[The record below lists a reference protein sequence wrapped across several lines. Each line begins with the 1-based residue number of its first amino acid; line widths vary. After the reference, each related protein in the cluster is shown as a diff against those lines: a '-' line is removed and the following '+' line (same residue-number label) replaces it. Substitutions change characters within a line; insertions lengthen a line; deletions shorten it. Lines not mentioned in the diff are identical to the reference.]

1 MSGQSLAEPQMNA
14 TPLIDVL
21 LVMLVILII
30 TLPIGTHAVKLNLPQ
45 PVPMPTSPP
54 PPILVHIE
62 FDGQLYW
69 NSDRVAGLAALEQK
83 LLAAGAASGNTRVKV
98 VPDKRVHYEI
108 VAQVLAAAQRA
119 RIPALEVAPIQF

>member
-1 MSGQSLAEPQMNA
+1 MSGQTLAEPQMNA

-30 TLPIGTHAVKLNLPQ
+30 TLPIGTHAVKLNFPERVHSQ
-45 PVPMPTSPP
+45 PTAP

-69 NSDRVAGLAALEQK
+69 NGEQVPDLNGLEHRLRE
-83 LLAAGAASGNTRVKV
+83 AGAAPGKMRVKV
-98 VPDKRVHYEI
+98 LPDKRVHYES

-119 RIPALEVAPIQF
+119 GISALEVAPNQ

>member
-1 MSGQSLAEPQMNA
+1 MSGQSHAEPQMNA

-30 TLPIGTHAVKLNLPQ
+30 TLPIGTHAVKLNLPKQ
-45 PVPMPTSPP
+45 GPSQLSAP

-69 NSDRVAGLAALEQK
+69 NGVLVSGLGGLEHR
-83 LLAAGAASGNTRVKV
+83 LREAGAAPGKTRVKV
-98 VPDKRVHYEI
+98 LPDKRVHYES

-119 RIPALEVAPIQF
+119 GISALEVAPNQ